1 MPYYKKL
8 VGERIYLSPMDSEDV
23 EKFTTWLN
31 DLETTLNLQSA
42 PRLISRE
49 AEQEFLRKLS
59 SEGFSFA
66 MVNGEA
72 DELMG
77 SCGLLNVDQVQR
89 SAELGIF
96 IGEKKYRGM
105 GYGTE
110 AIRLV
115 LEFGFNLLNLH
126 SIYLRVRSF
135 NEAGYRCYTK
145 VGFREIGR
153 RRECVLIGGKYFDE
167 IYMDILDREFQGS
180 NPAIRQVL
188 QHDAG
193 AEK

>member
-1 MPYYKKL
+1 MPYYKKM
-8 VGERIYLSPMDSEDV
+8 VGERIYLSPMSSEDT
-23 EKFTTWLN
+23 EQFTTWMN

-59 SEGFSFA
+59 TEGFNFA
-66 MVNGEA
+66 IVRGEK

-89 SAELGIF
+89 SGELGIF
-96 IGEKKYRGM
+96 IGEKKYRGL

-115 LEFGFNLLNLH
+115 LDFGFNLLNLH

-153 RRECVLIGGKYFDE
+153 RRECVRIGGRYFDE
-167 IYMDILDREFQGS
+167 IYMDILDHEFQAS
-180 NPAIRQVL
+180 NPAILEVL
-188 QHDAG
+188 QDKGSA
-193 AEK
+193 K